1 MNLDSVSDFKLPTI
15 NNEVNGKGCTRY
27 FPFSTFHFYGTPLP
41 LEIRRIETLHE
52 IIIIKLMHKKP
63 R

>member
-1 MNLDSVSDFKLPTI
+1 MEKVVKDTL
-15 NNEVNGKGCTRY
+15 
-27 FPFSTFHFYGTPLP
+27 FHLHGTPLP

-52 IIIIKLMHKKP
+52 IIIIKLMRKKP